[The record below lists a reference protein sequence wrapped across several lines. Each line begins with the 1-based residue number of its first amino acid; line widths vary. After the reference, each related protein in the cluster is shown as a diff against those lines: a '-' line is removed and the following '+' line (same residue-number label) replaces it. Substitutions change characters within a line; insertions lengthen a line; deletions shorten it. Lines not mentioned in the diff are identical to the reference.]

1 MKIVAPDHIV
11 DYCYRETKDMTYMY
25 LNEKYGG
32 EWSHIYKIRCSCNCD
47 NFIVYKDAHPSV
59 FAKCCQCGK
68 ILTIYDLRFY
78 PAAIK
83 LETEYPQEQI
93 GDEAVN
99 VYANYEYSDESL
111 YEEDVSFDQNDVTW
125 GKVFIK
131 NENDLR
137 IILDD
142 ETA

>member
-1 MKIVAPDHIV
+1 MPVADYKFGIFFKICRI
-11 DYCYRETKDMTYMY
+11 YIY
-25 LNEKYGG
+25 EKYGG

-99 VYANYEYSDESL
+99 VYANYEYSDE
-111 YEEDVSFDQNDVTW
+111 
-125 GKVFIK
+125 
-131 NENDLR
+131 
-137 IILDD
+137 
-142 ETA
+142 